1 MSIARTC
8 SYFRIVFLALTI
20 PALALP
26 AAGSVTSVILN
37 GPTVGA
43 NSGYSPISFNQNVTL
58 SDGDVYDVFGSYY
71 ATYSDAEGT
80 AIHFNPTV
88 VYEGTSPSVAND
100 NISFIFTQQFFD
112 SRPGTW
118 DGTYSASTPVNF
130 FGLVGAD
137 SSVTAEVF
145 YDGQSLGSGTTTT
158 SGVITNSANLT
169 GLNGDTLT
177 GTYDIVYSLN
187 AGTQFGAGAS
197 SSTVP
202 EPAEA
207 LPLGLGLAAV
217 LWARCKKSA

>member
-158 SGVITNSANLT
+158 SSTLVHNLV
-169 GLNGDTLT
+169 LARVHRLFRSQPKLCHWAWAWLRC
-177 GTYDIVYSLN
+177 Y
-187 AGTQFGAGAS
+187 
-197 SSTVP
+197 
-202 EPAEA
+202 
-207 LPLGLGLAAV
+207 GLAARN
-217 LWARCKKSA
+217 LRKSHHRRLAQSRGSEWRLVTQAL